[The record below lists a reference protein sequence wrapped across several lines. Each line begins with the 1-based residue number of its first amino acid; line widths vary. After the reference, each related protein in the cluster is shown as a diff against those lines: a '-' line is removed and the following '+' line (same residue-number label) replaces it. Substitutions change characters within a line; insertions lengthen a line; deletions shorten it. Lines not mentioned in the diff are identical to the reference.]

1 MGERKEQRVNR
12 HTYKLLL
19 LLLKIIPMLLAL
31 CCALYTVFY
40 YCGIESSV
48 LSYIGGVSILP
59 LVFLYISSHV
69 FGFCIYHRMFLHY
82 TVLVNLLNAYEYY
95 IGIPI
100 SNFSFI
106 AIHIILICLTLF
118 LVLYFRNKIRHASCN
133 KRTASENYE

>member
-1 MGERKEQRVNR
+1 MFLGVD
-12 HTYKLLL
+12 TSL
-19 LLLKIIPMLLAL
+19 I
-31 CCALYTVFY
+31 
-40 YCGIESSV
+40 SV
-48 LSYIGGVSILP
+48 IGGISVLP
-59 LVFLYISSHV
+59 LVFIYLAAYT

-118 LVLYFRNKIRHASCN
+118 LVLYFRNKIRNASCN
-133 KRTASENYE
+133 KGTASENY